1 MHRATRLWTAAPVNP
16 YTHGMHTCTRAL
28 FLGSLLVPL
37 LAFGSCSTSRE
48 ARKLELDEM
57 KDSLSIDPSLLKR
70 GNENEAYYVYRN
82 PKADIRRYQ
91 NVLIQPVRVAGGTEV
106 TETQKKNMQSFAENA
121 WKMAYKELSQDW
133 TMVDTPAADTLMI
146 QMTLL
151 DASASTPVLHAV
163 SSATPVGRGMGL
175 IQRIAGMDPVTAGEI
190 TIEIVIRD
198 GGTKEVLGAAVD
210 RRVAEQNLRAGFDI
224 WSACHEAIEKWS
236 VRLRTVLAAARERA
250 RQADAQQNPQ
260 KVG

>member
-1 MHRATRLWTAAPVNP
+1 
-16 YTHGMHTCTRAL
+16 MHTCTRAL

-121 WKMAYKELSQDW
+121 WTMAYKELSQDW